1 MSQQSTSCWIRRC
14 KRQYIFL
21 QQFTLVSELHLRSPR
36 PQSPRCLSSGWTRAA
51 GGRWLSQFPRK
62 KGHTRSELSQR
73 KKLTMHALHSLE
85 NRARVLFAQTHNAQ
99 IVCIIWRQKTLTRID
114 TPPKA
119 LLNRHVYSHFR
130 NKVPWRKKEDDV
142 FHRRPFYAR
151 RRSLACI
158 IGVHLPMSGV
168 LGVVIMLQVTGHAGG
183 VPKATLERGRSV

>member
-1 MSQQSTSCWIRRC
+1 MIVPIPS
-14 KRQYIFL
+14 
-21 QQFTLVSELHLRSPR
+21 
-36 PQSPRCLSSGWTRAA
+36 
-51 GGRWLSQFPRK
+51 K
-62 KGHTRSELSQR
+62 KGTYEIGASP
-73 KKLTMHALHSLE
+73 KKLTMRALHSLE

-151 RRSLACI
+151 RRSLACV

-183 VPKATLERGRSV
+183 VPKATLERGRSVEFPSEGNTADESVLKWPIWYSVWIYLLISLQAIGY